1 MLNSGFDYR
10 ERLGRRAAGRTV
22 FAYLSDRYR
31 HSSPRE
37 WRRRIEAGQVFIEG
51 APAAAEGEL
60 ASGETLV
67 FRRPPWREPEAPTSF
82 AVFYRDH
89 DLLAVAKPAGLP
101 TLPGGGFLENT
112 LLRRVRRVA
121 PGASPLRRLG
131 RGTSGLVLFTL
142 NRTARRVLASAWA
155 RGEVERGYRAIV
167 SGAFPQGETI
177 LDFPIGP
184 VPHPVLGSVAGV
196 NAKGKRARSRVRL
209 IEHRGETS
217 LVEVSIE
224 TGRTNQ
230 IRIHLATFGYPLA
243 GDRLY
248 GANGAALPGE
258 TGYLLHAHR
267 LAFRH
272 PRSSAPVEILWPPK
286 LYRGSAE

>member
-10 ERLGRRAAGRTV
+10 EKLGRRAAGRTV

-37 WRRRIEAGQVFIEG
+37 WRRRIEAGQVFIER
-51 APAAAEGEL
+51 APATAEREL

-89 DLLAVAKPAGLP
+89 DLLA
-101 TLPGGGFLENT
+101 
-112 LLRRVRRVA
+112 
-121 PGASPLRRLG
+121 
-131 RGTSGLVLFTL
+131 
-142 NRTARRVLASAWA
+142 
-155 RGEVERGYRAIV
+155 
-167 SGAFPQGETI
+167 
-177 LDFPIGP
+177 
-184 VPHPVLGSVAGV
+184 
-196 NAKGKRARSRVRL
+196 
-209 IEHRGETS
+209 
-217 LVEVSIE
+217 
-224 TGRTNQ
+224 
-230 IRIHLATFGYPLA
+230 

-272 PRSSAPVEILWPPK
+272 PRSCAPVEILWPPK